1 MSSAPSGAP
10 PPPVESG
17 NESVRTYLSQAILPQ
32 LTEALSAMEK
42 VK

>member
-17 NESVRTYLSQAILPQ
+17 NERVRTYLSQAILPQ